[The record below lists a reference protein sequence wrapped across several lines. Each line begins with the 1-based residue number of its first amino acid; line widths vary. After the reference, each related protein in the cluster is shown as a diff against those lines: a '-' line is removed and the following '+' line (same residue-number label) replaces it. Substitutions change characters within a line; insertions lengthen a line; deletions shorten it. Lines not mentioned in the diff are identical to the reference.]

1 MMRLSSCA
9 SVKPGK
15 ILAESIR
22 GEIEAQKSLDSFL
35 TKRQFEVLQLRHQG
49 YTLQRVADR
58 FGTSRS
64 NICWLEKDAHRNIE
78 RAKRTLQQWMEM
90 RAPIS
95 LKVEIG
101 MDVFDLPEMIFEAA
115 DKKGIDLPVTSLDI
129 IIQLSQESPRL
140 FTDRVVERDAEIFVT
155 RDGEILLCRYER

>member
-1 MMRLSSCA
+1 MRLSYYA

-22 GEIEAQKSLDSFL
+22 SESEAQESLDSFL

-49 YTLQRVADR
+49 YTPQKVADR

-64 NICWLEKDAHRNIE
+64 NICMLEKDAHRNIE
-78 RAKRTLQQWMEM
+78 RAKRTLQQWMGI

-95 LKVEIG
+95 LKVSTG

-115 DKKGIDLPVTSLDI
+115 DEKGIELPVTSLDI

-140 FTDRVVERDAEIFVT
+140 FTDRVVKRDAEIFVT
-155 RDGEILLCRYER
+155 RDGEILLCRI